1 MFTDL
6 LDKIKDF
13 FSDLKDR
20 VLDFYE
26 ENKKLSYIIA
36 GLIVLIL
43 ICLILLIAIAG
54 KKDKK
59 SDEVPGSSLVLT
71 EPLIIPNGPELPRDY
86 NTSRTTKEKWTDE
99 EAQPWFTI
107 PGEKEIDALS
117 KSNDNLINEVI
128 GAAP

>member
-1 MFTDL
+1 MKYCLTLRML
-6 LDKIKDF
+6 L
-13 FSDLKDR
+13 SP
-20 VLDFYE
+20 
-26 ENKKLSYIIA
+26 
-36 GLIVLIL
+36 IVLIL

-59 SDEVPGSSLVLT
+59 SDEVPGSRLVLT